1 MLVASFW
8 VVPIFS
14 SIVWMA
20 MLIAM
25 LVYWSTKGHPIYPTM
40 TDGQTIAYISGVFNA
55 AMRMFITLWY

>member
-25 LVYWSTKGHPIYPTM
+25 LVFWSTKGHPIYPTM
-40 TDGQTIAYISGVFNA
+40 TEGQTIAYISG
-55 AMRMFITLWY
+55 MFTPET